1 MTTKSVPTVG
11 TKVYVMDT
19 SVSPH
24 VVLPCD
30 QLKGFTPLNGARK
43 KIDKS
48 NMDSAGADENTGGR
62 VAPGESSGEV
72 VFDPTN
78 VNHQALIK
86 LFTAQASGTA
96 KDTQFYVGNS
106 DATAAPTV
114 VAGALVPPQTASPKH
129 WNRTGFLQ
137 DCYISKFQIKYADND
152 VIRADLS
159 LQGSGF
165 PVLSVKGEVI
175 ANTYG

>member
-1 MTTKSVPTVG
+1 MTTKSVSTVG

-19 SVSPH
+19 TVSPH

-30 QLKGFTPLNGARK
+30 QLKGFAPLNGQRK
-43 KIDKS
+43 KIDES
-48 NMDSAGADENTGGR
+48 SMDSAGADEYTGGR

-78 VNHQALIK
+78 ANHQALIK
-86 LFTAQASGTA
+86 LFKAQANGTA
-96 KDTQFYVGNS
+96 NNTQFYVGNS
-106 DATAAPTV
+106 DATSAPTV
-114 VAGALVPPQTASPKH
+114 VAGVLQPAQSTTPKK
-129 WNRTGFLQ
+129 WLRTGFLQ
-137 DCYISKFQIKYADND
+137 GCYISKFQIKYADND

-165 PVLSVKGEVI
+165 PVLSVKGQAI
-175 ANTYG
+175 ALTY

>member
-1 MTTKSVPTVG
+1 MTTKSVSTVG
-11 TKVYVMDT
+11 TKVYVMNT
-19 SVSPH
+19 TVSPH
-24 VVLPCD
+24 TVIPCD
-30 QLKGFTPLNGARK
+30 QLKGFAPLNGSRK
-43 KIDKS
+43 KVDIS
-48 NMDSAGADENTGGR
+48 NMDSSGADENTGGR

-106 DATAAPTV
+106 DATSIPTV
-114 VAGALVPPQTASPKH
+114 VAGLLQPAQSASPKK
-129 WNRTGFLQ
+129 WQRSGFLQ
-137 DCYISKFQIKYADND
+137 NCYISKFQIKYADND

-165 PVLSVKGEVI
+165 PVMSVKGQAI
-175 ANTYG
+175 ALTY